1 MEQNN
6 LTHEESLRLIGG
18 MIQTA
23 QNKFTDN
30 SSHYLLWG
38 YLVALASFIHYV
50 LIRLGLQEL
59 AWVPWPILMTAGGI
73 IAGIMGYRSSK
84 KAQVTTYTDR
94 VAGFVW
100 GGMVI
105 VMFALLIQGA
115 SLGWQVVYPILM
127 LLWGWALFISGGMIR
142 FTPLILGGIY
152 NWAMGIFAF
161 YQPFDVQLLL
171 IATSMVATYL
181 IPGYMLKLKVKR
193 DAA

>member
-59 AWVPWPILMTAGGI
+59 AWVP
-73 IAGIMGYRSSK
+73 
-84 KAQVTTYTDR
+84 
-94 VAGFVW
+94 
-100 GGMVI
+100 
-105 VMFALLIQGA
+105 
-115 SLGWQVVYPILM
+115 
-127 LLWGWALFISGGMIR
+127 
-142 FTPLILGGIY
+142 
-152 NWAMGIFAF
+152 
-161 YQPFDVQLLL
+161 
-171 IATSMVATYL
+171 
-181 IPGYMLKLKVKR
+181 
-193 DAA
+193 